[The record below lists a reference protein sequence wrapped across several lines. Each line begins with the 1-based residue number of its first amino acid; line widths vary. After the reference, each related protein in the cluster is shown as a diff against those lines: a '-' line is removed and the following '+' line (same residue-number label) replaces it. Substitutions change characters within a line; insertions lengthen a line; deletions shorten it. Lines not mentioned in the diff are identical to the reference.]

1 MKVKN
6 KKQKITCLIV
16 KTQYYEPETL
26 HHAIIIEYSLTQR
39 VLEMVMHKTYNQN
52 EESYNIDHTLI
63 HVLLEIQNYQQY

>member
-26 HHAIIIEYSLTQR
+26 HHAIIIEYSLT
-39 VLEMVMHKTYNQN
+39 
-52 EESYNIDHTLI
+52 
-63 HVLLEIQNYQQY
+63 